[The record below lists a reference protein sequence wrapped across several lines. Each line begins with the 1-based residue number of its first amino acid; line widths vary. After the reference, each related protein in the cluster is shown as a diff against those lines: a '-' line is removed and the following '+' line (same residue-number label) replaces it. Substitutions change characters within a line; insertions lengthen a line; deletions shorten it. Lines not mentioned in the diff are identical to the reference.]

1 MSPYLFVYGSLR
13 RASGHPMAEF
23 LIARSRFMGAA
34 SAPGRLYDL
43 GSYPGMVDAATE
55 GERVRGELYELHEPE
70 ATLADLDRYEG
81 CGPDD
86 PPPHLFERAPV
97 AATPDGGEPRSAWAY
112 LYRGPLTG
120 ARHIP
125 SGSLP
130 RDASRA
136 GTRRSGP
143 GRRRWAQSRPP
154 RPRRAP
160 AAAPG

>member
-34 SAPGRLYDL
+34 SAPGCLFRLGPY
-43 GSYPGMVDAATE
+43 SGMVDAAAE

-86 PPPHLFERAPV
+86 PTPYLFERALV

-125 SGSLP
+125 SGDYLLDS
-130 RDASRA
+130 
-136 GTRRSGP
+136 
-143 GRRRWAQSRPP
+143 PP
-154 RPRRAP
+154 D
-160 AAAPG
+160 AAP